1 MATYDVIVIGGG
13 PAGAACALSLMLHH
27 KKSVLLLERGDFTQQ
42 RIGEQVSHST
52 FDFLEYLE
60 IPRSEFGEGCFVPNY
75 GKESYWGSDI
85 QSNHHS
91 LFTTQGATYQLDRAL
106 FDETLLMTMVERGG
120 TVIPRC
126 KQMDISQQDATWQ
139 VEVVHPDEGAL
150 QFQSEYLIDASGRQS
165 KIGKALGLER
175 TVSDQLVGIGTFI
188 EHPNQGFEQLQRIES
203 CEYGWWYMA
212 GLSRDL
218 AVVTCFTDMDVM
230 KEMQLNRKEQW
241 NQCLAATKALSS
253 HLQGSVSTQ
262 SKLWV
267 KQAHS
272 QYYVSDFPNKF
283 LAIGDSVVSFDPVS
297 SMGIGFA
304 MSSACHGVHALM
316 GDDPDAVKHYQN
328 DTLRIFDEYLNIKQ
342 GIYQKE
348 QRWPNHPFWQR
359 RNGHVHQPQ
368 RSRASA

>member
-1 MATYDVIVIGGG
+1 MTTYDVIVIGGG

-42 RIGEQVSHST
+42 RIGEQVSHSI

-126 KQMDISQQDATWQ
+126 KQMDISQRDTTWQ
-139 VEVVHPDEGAL
+139 VEVVHPDQGAL
-150 QFQSEYLIDASGRQS
+150 HYQSEYLIDASGRQS
-165 KIGKALGLER
+165 KIGTSLGLER
-175 TVSDQLVGIGTFI
+175 ASTDQLVGIGAFV
-188 EHPNQGFEQLQRIES
+188 ENPQKAFEQLQRIES

-218 AVVTCFTDMDVM
+218 AVVTCFTDVDVM
-230 KEMQLNRKEQW
+230 KEMQLNRKDNW
-241 NQCLAATKALSS
+241 NRCLAATKALPRY
-253 HLQGSVSTQ
+253 LQGSVSTQ

-267 KQAHS
+267 KQANS
-272 QYYVSDFPNKF
+272 QHYVSDFPDKF
-283 LAIGDSVVSFDPVS
+283 IAIGDAVVSFDPVS

-304 MSSACHGVHALM
+304 LSSACHGAHALM
-316 GDDPDAVKHYQN
+316 SADQNAVMSYQN
-328 DTLRIFDEYLNIKQ
+328 DSQRIFDEYLDIKQ

-348 QRWPNHPFWQR
+348 QRWSHHPFWQR
-359 RNGHVHQPQ
+359 RNNYIQQ
-368 RSRASA
+368 QTNRKSA